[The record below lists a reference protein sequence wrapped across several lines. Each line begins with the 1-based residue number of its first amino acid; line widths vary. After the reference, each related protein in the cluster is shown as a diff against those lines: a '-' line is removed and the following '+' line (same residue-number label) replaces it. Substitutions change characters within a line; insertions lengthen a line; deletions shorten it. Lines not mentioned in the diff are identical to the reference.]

1 MRLDSF
7 FQQLC
12 FNLLEAKFFCSVT
25 NAALGLWEHFLI
37 EKKNVPPFVRQR
49 KRSMPLE
56 RKNSRDKWVSQF
68 LEHLK
73 IERGASPYTQR
84 NYGQTLKE
92 FAAWYRREQN
102 QPLRWKTLQRHHFRT
117 WLRHLSRNTLSR
129 SAIQLRF
136 SALRSFYR
144 YLVKKG
150 ELAEIPIKQISLPK
164 ASKHLPRFLTIGQM
178 TNLLKAPLVE
188 MRRQTKNASP
198 APASVPFIRDAAIL
212 ETIYSCGLRISE
224 LCRLLVQDIQW
235 DDQLLRIMG
244 KGKKERRLPIG
255 VPALDSI
262 RYYWQESQ
270 HPQLPHLPAFLA
282 NPRENTPVYP
292 KLIQLR
298 LKKYLSQSGLDPAI
312 TPHKLRHSFATH
324 LLNNGADLRSIQE
337 LLGHTN
343 LATTQIYT
351 HLSTEKLRSAYQ
363 KAHPRA

>member
-1 MRLDSF
+1 
-7 FQQLC
+7 
-12 FNLLEAKFFCSVT
+12 
-25 NAALGLWEHFLI
+25 
-37 EKKNVPPFVRQR
+37 
-49 KRSMPLE
+49 MPLE
-56 RKNSRDKWVSQF
+56 KKYRRDKWTSQF
-68 LEHLK
+68 LEHLET
-73 IERGASPYTQR
+73 ERGASPYTRR
-84 NYGQTLKE
+84 NYGQTLRE
-92 FAAWYRREQN
+92 FTAWHRQEQN
-102 QPLRWKTLQRHHFRT
+102 QSPRWKILQRHHFRA
-117 WLRHLSRNTLSR
+117 WLRHLSRNNLSR

-136 SALRSFYR
+136 SALCSFYR

-164 ASKHLPRFLTIGQM
+164 ANKRLPRFLTIDQM
-178 TNLLKAPLVE
+178 TNLLKAPLME
-188 MRRQTKNASP
+188 MRRQTENASTSP
-198 APASVPFIRDAAIL
+198 NASFPFIRDAAIL

-255 VPALDSI
+255 APALDSI

-270 HPQLPHLPAFLA
+270 HPRLPHLPVFLA
-282 NPRENTPVYP
+282 NHRKNTPVYP
-292 KLIQLR
+292 KLIQMR

-324 LLNNGADLRSIQE
+324 MLNKGADLRSIQE

-351 HLSTEKLRSAYQ
+351 HLSTEKLQAAYQ

>member
-1 MRLDSF
+1 M
-7 FQQLC
+7 Q
-12 FNLLEAKFFCSVT
+12 E
-25 NAALGLWEHFLI
+25 
-37 EKKNVPPFVRQR
+37 
-49 KRSMPLE
+49 
-56 RKNSRDKWVSQF
+56 KNSRDKWASQF
-68 LEHLK
+68 LEHLET
-73 IERGASPYTQR
+73 ERGASPYTRR

-92 FAAWYRREQN
+92 FAAWHRRGQN
-102 QPLRWKTLQRHHFRT
+102 HPPRWKTLRRHHFRA
-117 WLRHLSRNTLSR
+117 WLRHLSRNQLSR
-129 SAIQLRF
+129 SAILLRF

-164 ASKHLPRFLTIGQM
+164 ANKHLPRFLTIDQM
-178 TNLLKAPLVE
+178 NNLLKAPLAE
-188 MRRQTKNASP
+188 MRRQTQNASTSP
-198 APASVPFIRDAAIL
+198 NAAAPFIRDAAIL

-224 LCRLLVQDIQW
+224 LCRLLVQDVEENA
-235 DDQLLRIMG
+235 QLLRIMG

-255 VPALDSI
+255 APALDSI

-270 HPQLPHLPAFLA
+270 HPRLPHLPVFLA
-282 NPRENTPVYP
+282 NHRKNTPVYP

-298 LKKYLSQSGLDPAI
+298 LKKYLSQSGLDPVI

-351 HLSTEKLRSAYQ
+351 HLSTEKLQAAYQ

>member
-1 MRLDSF
+1 MPL
-7 FQQLC
+7 
-12 FNLLEAKFFCSVT
+12 
-25 NAALGLWEHFLI
+25 
-37 EKKNVPPFVRQR
+37 EKKNR
-49 KRSMPLE
+49 
-56 RKNSRDKWVSQF
+56 RDKWTSQF
-68 LEHLK
+68 LEHLET
-73 IERGASPYTQR
+73 ERGASPYTRR
-84 NYGQTLKE
+84 NYGQTLRE
-92 FAAWYRREQN
+92 FTAWHRQEQN
-102 QPLRWKTLQRHHFRT
+102 QSPRWKILQRHHFRA
-117 WLRHLSRNTLSR
+117 WLRHLSRNNLSR
-129 SAIQLRF
+129 STIQLRF

-150 ELAEIPIKQISLPK
+150 ELAEIPIKRISLPK
-164 ASKHLPRFLTIGQM
+164 TNKRLPRFLTIDQM
-178 TNLLKAPLVE
+178 TSLLKAPLME
-188 MRRQTKNASP
+188 MRRQTENASTSSD
-198 APASVPFIRDAAIL
+198 ASFPFIRDAAIL

-255 VPALDSI
+255 APALDSI

-270 HPQLPHLPAFLA
+270 HPRLPHLPVFLA
-282 NPRENTPVYP
+282 NHRKNTPVYP

-298 LKKYLSQSGLDPAI
+298 LKKYLCQSGLDPAI

-324 LLNNGADLRSIQE
+324 MLNKGADLRSIQE

-351 HLSTEKLRSAYQ
+351 HLSTKKLQAAYQ